1 MPDCLLLALKGSLA
15 RLGMAKM
22 DLYQIQGPIH
32 VQTVEVIG
40 MYHAL
45 FQVCNRR
52 TVAYQ
57 LHSHASCVLCSA
69 DALADAVE
77 LGLVKTVGVSNYSL
91 DETRRMHAALQKR
104 GVQLASNQIS
114 YSLIRTIPE
123 ISGLIK
129 LCHELGVTVLACSP
143 LGMGLLTGKF
153 GVHGPFP
160 ERREHLG
167 NFDEEQMMGL
177 LGVVERIAGERRVP
191 MSAVALNWCIC
202 KGKLVVF
209 NKS

>member
-1 MPDCLLLALKGSLA
+1 MHSFKSAIKE
-15 RLGMAKM
+15 
-22 DLYQIQGPIH
+22 QG
-32 VQTVEVIG
+32 
-40 MYHAL
+40 
-45 FQVCNRR
+45 R
-52 TVAYQ
+52 T
-57 LHSHASCVLCSA
+57 STIFRTSCVLCSA

-123 ISGLIK
+123 TSGLIK
-129 LCHELGVTVLACSP
+129 LCHELGVAVLACSP

-153 GVHGPFP
+153 GVRGPFP

-167 NFDEEQMMGL
+167 NFDEEQITGL

-202 KGKLVVF
+202 KGTIPLAGAKNVHQAEQNAKALDWRLTEQEINELDKYSF
-209 NKS
+209 EGCNSEQWQHG